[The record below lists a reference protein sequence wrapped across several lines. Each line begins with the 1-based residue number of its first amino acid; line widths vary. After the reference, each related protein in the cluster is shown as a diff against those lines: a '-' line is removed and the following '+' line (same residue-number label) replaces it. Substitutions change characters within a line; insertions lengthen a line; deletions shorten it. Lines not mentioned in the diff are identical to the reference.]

1 MSGNLPGGV
10 QNGTPLGKLDSLC
23 GSCKTAYW
31 RCLGQAKCILVM
43 PERALARF
51 WSAQT
56 RFECPGMRSHTTS
69 VDQNAISTCR
79 KALSLDVCRAKRI
92 LTIKERA
99 LARRV
104 SIHFHCN
111 DSEDRLAH
119 FCFCGNWMFWDAV
132 ATSHIRSRST
142 PVYPNARERSNHCA
156 CSA

>member
-1 MSGNLPGGV
+1 MFGNLPGGV

-56 RFECPGMRSHTTS
+56 RLECPGMRSHPTS
-69 VDQNAISTCR
+69 VNENAIWTCR
-79 KALSLDVCRAKRI
+79 KALSLDVCRARRI

-104 SIHFHCN
+104 SIHFHCR
-111 DSEDRLAH
+111 DSEHRLAH
-119 FCFCGNWMFWDAV
+119 FCLWQLDVLGRGSNV
-132 ATSHIRSRST
+132 SHTLSLDTCRSK
-142 PVYPNARERSNHCA
+142 
-156 CSA
+156 CSRTLKPLCS